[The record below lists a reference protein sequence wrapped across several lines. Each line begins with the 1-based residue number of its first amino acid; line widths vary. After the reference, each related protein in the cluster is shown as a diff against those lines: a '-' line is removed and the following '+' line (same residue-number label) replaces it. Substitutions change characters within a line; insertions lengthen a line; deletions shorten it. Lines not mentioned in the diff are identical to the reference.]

1 MDSLHNDT
9 TLPKAETSKAATASF
24 ILGLV
29 SLAGMAPLA
38 FVSIVFGIIGLRNVR
53 KYDLLGKKEAM
64 TGIIVSI
71 ANIILSAII
80 IFLFFFGTGAIF
92 SSILDSSTKKV
103 EVAISNEMGSSVMF
117 LYEKQEIEYGYSKC
131 PPELEPYIGT
141 RIILTD
147 ETFAQLPES
156 LQKALSVNYDSI
168 RPPEPVYRPTG
179 KEQYAIEVKEYSF
192 KIFVINEKEEWQT
205 FPLTTT
211 LY

>member
-1 MDSLHNDT
+1 MDSVNTENILSRTD
-9 TLPKAETSKAATASF
+9 KSKAALASF

-92 SSILDSSTKKV
+92 SSILGSSTKK
-103 EVAISNEMGSSVMF
+103 M
-117 LYEKQEIEYGYSKC
+117 
-131 PPELEPYIGT
+131 
-141 RIILTD
+141 
-147 ETFAQLPES
+147 
-156 LQKALSVNYDSI
+156 
-168 RPPEPVYRPTG
+168 
-179 KEQYAIEVKEYSF
+179 
-192 KIFVINEKEEWQT
+192 
-205 FPLTTT
+205 
-211 LY
+211 

>member
-1 MDSLHNDT
+1 MDSVNTENILSRTD
-9 TLPKAETSKAATASF
+9 KSKAARVSF

-92 SSILDSSTKKV
+92 SSILGSSTKKM
-103 EVAISNEMGSSVMF
+103 EAAISNEMGSSVMF

-156 LQKALSVNYDSI
+156 LQKALSMNYDSI
-168 RPPEPVYRPTG
+168 RSPEPVYRPTG

>member
-1 MDSLHNDT
+1 MDSVNT
-9 TLPKAETSKAATASF
+9 ENILPRTDKSKAALVSF

-80 IFLFFFGTGAIF
+80 IFLFFFGTGTFFKGMINSKTKDFEVVA
-92 SSILDSSTKKV
+92 SNDMGECALYLYLDKDT
-103 EVAISNEMGSSVMF
+103 
-117 LYEKQEIEYGYSKC
+117 GYSKC

-168 RPPEPVYRPTG
+168 RCPEPVYRPTG

-205 FPLTTT
+205 FPLMTT